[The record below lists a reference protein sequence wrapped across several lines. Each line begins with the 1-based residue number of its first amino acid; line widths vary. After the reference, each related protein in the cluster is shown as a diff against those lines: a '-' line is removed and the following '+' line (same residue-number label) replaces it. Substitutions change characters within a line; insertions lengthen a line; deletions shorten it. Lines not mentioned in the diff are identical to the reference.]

1 MYKIVLKMNTLIFGK
16 GRSKILECFYKNKNK
31 EIYFSEILRQT
42 GLTQNTTL
50 MHLKLLEE
58 NNLILSIRKIGN
70 TFYRI
75 NTKNPQ
81 IYSILSYFDYKR
93 LNELPFSRRK
103 AIIDF
108 LEKIKSKPLIAL
120 VFGSTAKGTF
130 ESKSD
135 IDIYLIY
142 NKREAK
148 DNKLINE
155 VEALTGTKIQT
166 FISSYENFKE
176 QILKQEDKVLIHAI
190 KTGFIV
196 SGFDIFYKEVL
207 Q

>member
-1 MYKIVLKMNTLIFGK
+1 MNNNLFGK
-16 GRSKILECFYKNKNK
+16 GRTKILECFYNNKNK
-31 EIYFSEILRQT
+31 EIYFSEILRET
-42 GLTQNTTL
+42 KLTQNTTL
-50 MHLKLLEE
+50 KHLKLLEE
-58 NNLILSIRKIGN
+58 NKLISSTKKIGN
-70 TFYRI
+70 TFYKL

-81 IYSILSYFDYKR
+81 IFSILSYFDYKK
-93 LNELPFSRRK
+93 LNELPFPRK
-103 AIIDF
+103 RAIIEF
-108 LEKIKSKPLIAL
+108 LEKIKDKPLISL